1 MATHW
6 PIARIDSS
14 AETYECEPVLYMWT
28 VNRGHDDEDDGADPP
43 VSAAEPNPAAS
54 AGGPAPKPA
63 GKPKATALMLEHRPL
78 WARRKVT
85 NRRLWELE
93 EVSPPGEAL
102 GVPQER
108 RNMTNQMMSRRR
120 RRDRHSNVGGVDRK
134 RKRALTNQKEGLG
147 DRRK

>member
-43 VSAAEPNPAAS
+43 VSATEPNPAAS

-63 GKPKATALMLEHRPL
+63 GKPKAKAKKKAKPKAGGKATTKTVGKAKAKTKGKGKSKGKTVADTSAAAAAADDPQ
-78 WARRKVT
+78 
-85 NRRLWELE
+85 RRL
-93 EVSPPGEAL
+93 AL
-102 GVPQER
+102 QRTFPIC
-108 RNMTNQMMSRRR
+108 
-120 RRDRHSNVGGVDRK
+120 
-134 RKRALTNQKEGLG
+134 
-147 DRRK
+147 